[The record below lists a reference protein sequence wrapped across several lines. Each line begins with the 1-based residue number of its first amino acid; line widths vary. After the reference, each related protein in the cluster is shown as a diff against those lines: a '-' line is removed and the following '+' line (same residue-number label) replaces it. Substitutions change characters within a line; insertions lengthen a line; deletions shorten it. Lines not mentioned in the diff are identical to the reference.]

1 MPVVKTVK
9 EGNVTTE
16 IVDMTGGKGHLSTDE
31 ILARTGGQ
39 AGQHMEVGPDG
50 KTYTYS
56 VEVEEVCGYT
66 MSWKTE
72 KIVILGHNVLF
83 CLKGYIKSIYF
94 EIFLNGAEWEIF
106 LSIKLLI
113 LVLEAIVQPPKNRF
127 QITLFSEF

>member
-1 MPVVKTVK
+1 MPVVKTVQ

-56 VEVEEVCGYT
+56 VEVEEVCDFF
-66 MSWKTE
+66 
-72 KIVILGHNVLF
+72 KIAVDH
-83 CLKGYIKSIYF
+83 F
-94 EIFLNGAEWEIF
+94 E
-106 LSIKLLI
+106 
-113 LVLEAIVQPPKNRF
+113 
-127 QITLFSEF
+127 

>member
-31 ILARTGGQ
+31 ILAKTGGQ

-66 MSWKTE
+66 MSWNTE
-72 KIVILGHNVLF
+72 KIVILGHNALF
-83 CLKGYIKSIYF
+83 CLKG
-94 EIFLNGAEWEIF
+94 
-106 LSIKLLI
+106 
-113 LVLEAIVQPPKNRF
+113 
-127 QITLFSEF
+127 